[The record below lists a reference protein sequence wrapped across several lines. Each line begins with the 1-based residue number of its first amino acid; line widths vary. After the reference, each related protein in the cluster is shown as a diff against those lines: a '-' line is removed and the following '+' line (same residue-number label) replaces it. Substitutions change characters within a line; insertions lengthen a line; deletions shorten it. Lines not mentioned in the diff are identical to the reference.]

1 MGTSGLSKSGMD
13 NMQNFNDF
21 TSGKTVITEEEKS
34 YRFVYLWYD
43 DPEDPDDPEATAD
56 DFIKEGEKLGLKAF
70 KVDVQGA
77 YSDLDDKGIRYIYD
91 GMSDKPEQNK
101 FKIDD
106 NTIVFVRAPVT
117 KRKAWSDF
125 LTQLERAGVVC
136 VNTRACMEITSDKY
150 RTSLY
155 LAEAEL
161 AQPKTVLVH
170 HPEKAIPAMERL
182 GGKYPI
188 ILKTLTGSLGI
199 GVIKVDSESSLH
211 STVQLLYKLDPNMGI
226 LLQEMIQDF
235 TFDIRAHVIGGKYHG
250 AIKRPQV
257 KKDFRSN
264 VSLGSK
270 PAPIELTELE
280 IEHVE
285 KAAKAVD
292 GLWVGVD
299 IFPSKDRNKIP
310 PMFIEINST
319 PGTKGYRKATGE
331 NLPKKV
337 LEKFRNRD
345 YWLTPKTY
353 VSMFDESV
361 QVDSM
366 EYEGDT
372 VIWTKDGIEYTHDV
386 QKVSEQMNPIIEL
399 NSQEV
404 ELIR

>member
-1 MGTSGLSKSGMD
+1 
-13 NMQNFNDF
+13 MQNFSDF
-21 TSGKTVITEEEKS
+21 RVERKRTVLKEEEKT

-56 DFIKEGEKLGLKAF
+56 DFIKEGEKLGLKPF

-77 YSDLDDKGIRYIYD
+77 YSDLEDGVRYIYD
-91 GMSDKPEQNK
+91 GIAEKQRK

-155 LAEAEL
+155 LAEAKL
-161 AQPKTVLVH
+161 NQPKTVLIH
-170 HPEKAIPAMERL
+170 HPEKAIDAMKRL
-182 GGKYPI
+182 GGKYPV

-199 GVIKVDSESSLH
+199 GVIKVDSESALH
-211 STVQLLYKLDPNMGI
+211 STVQLMYKLDPNMGV
-226 LLQEMIQDF
+226 LLQTMIDDF
-235 TFDIRAHVIGGKYHG
+235 TFDIRAHVIGGKFHG

-257 KKDFRSN
+257 AKDFRTN

-270 PAPIELTELE
+270 PAPIELTDLE
-280 IEHVE
+280 IQHVE

-310 PMFIEINST
+310 PTFIEINST

-331 NLPKKV
+331 NLPRKV
-337 LEKFRNRD
+337 LEKFKNRD
-345 YWLTPKTY
+345 YWLKPHTY
-353 VSMFDESV
+353 KSMFEDKIKIDDIV
-361 QVDSM
+361 I
-366 EYEGDT
+366 EGDL
-372 VIWTKDGIEYTHDV
+372 VKWSKNGNDYVHEVVDISDNN
-386 QKVSEQMNPIIEL
+386 NPIIEF

>member
-21 TSGKTVITEEEKS
+21 TSGKTVITEEDKS

-43 DPEDPDDPEATAD
+43 DPEDPDDPEATAN
-56 DFIKEGEKLGLKAF
+56 DFLKEGEKLGLKAF
-70 KVDVQGA
+70 KVDIQGA

>member
-21 TSGKTVITEEEKS
+21 TSGKTVITEEDKS

-43 DPEDPDDPEATAD
+43 DPEDPDDPEATAN
-56 DFIKEGEKLGLKAF
+56 DFLKEGEKLGLKAF
-70 KVDVQGA
+70 KVDIQGA

-270 PAPIELTELE
+270 PAPIDLTDLE

-331 NLPKKV
+331 NLPKNV
-337 LEKFRNRD
+337 LEKFKNRD

-366 EYEGDT
+366 DYEGDT
-372 VIWTKDGIEYTHDV
+372 VIWTKDGIEYTHNV